1 MKESRARR
9 NGWWWAAAW
18 LGLIVL
24 GVDFYN
30 WNKTPVLWLG
40 LPTWLWQLLAVVLLV
55 ALLYGILSRAAW
67 EEE

>member
-1 MKESRARR
+1 MKGSRAKR

-30 WNKTPVLWLG
+30 WNKTPVLWQG
-40 LPTWLWQLLAVVLLV
+40 LPAWLWQLLAVVLLAAV
-55 ALLYGILSRAAW
+55 LYGVLSRAAW